1 MILLILLIC
10 WVNDIEFGGAKKAPE
25 VKEVFCLFVCFFF
38 FLNFLGVG
46 FSVDL
51 VVSEIEIECFCLRQK
66 IKAGR
71 DGNTCG
77 LS

>member
-1 MILLILLIC
+1 MQKRHRKSKSFF
-10 WVNDIEFGGAKKAPE
+10 V
-25 VKEVFCLFVCFFF
+25 CLFVCFF

-71 DGNTCG
+71 DGNTCS

>member
-1 MILLILLIC
+1 MQKRHLKSKS
-10 WVNDIEFGGAKKAPE
+10 F
-25 VKEVFCLFVCFFF
+25 FVCLFF
-38 FLNFLGVG
+38 FLNFLGVV

-71 DGNTCG
+71 DGNTCS